1 VEWREAW
8 TKSREFTCV
17 SLSHLDDFDSNSD
30 TFHTKPSLKHQLPLH
45 LTVTGAA
52 NHQVRVNSTTSP
64 YKATHDATSTMADI
78 DMDVDMDIDL
88 GLDPEI
94 AQLEA
99 EAMKIV
105 RPPVAI
111 ATNTR

>member
-1 VEWREAW
+1 
-8 TKSREFTCV
+8 
-17 SLSHLDDFDSNSD
+17 
-30 TFHTKPSLKHQLPLH
+30 
-45 LTVTGAA
+45 
-52 NHQVRVNSTTSP
+52 
-64 YKATHDATSTMADI
+64 MADI

-105 RPPVAI
+105 RPRTVVAP
-111 ATNTR
+111 NTR

>member
-1 VEWREAW
+1 MSA
-8 TKSREFTCV
+8 
-17 SLSHLDDFDSNSD
+17 
-30 TFHTKPSLKHQLPLH
+30 
-45 LTVTGAA
+45 
-52 NHQVRVNSTTSP
+52 
-64 YKATHDATSTMADI
+64 M

-105 RPPVAI
+105 RRQSDRCSVARPTLNLSRKP
-111 ATNTR
+111 AQRM

>member
-1 VEWREAW
+1 
-8 TKSREFTCV
+8 
-17 SLSHLDDFDSNSD
+17 
-30 TFHTKPSLKHQLPLH
+30 
-45 LTVTGAA
+45 
-52 NHQVRVNSTTSP
+52 
-64 YKATHDATSTMADI
+64 MADI

-105 RPPVAI
+105 RLPI
-111 ATNTR
+111 ANSHNTR